1 MPDSVGSIFPPA
13 ETPKFHKDEMGKGVG
28 IGGRVVASKGESL
41 NVRGDKQASEL
52 RRVWGKATRAAS
64 RFKDIFS

>member
-1 MPDSVGSIFPPA
+1 MPDSVRSIFPPA
-13 ETPKFHKDEMGKGVG
+13 ETPEFHKGEMGKGVG
-28 IGGRVVASKGESL
+28 VRGKVGSSKGESL

-64 RFKDIFS
+64 RFKSIFS